1 MIESYNDVINEYL
14 HLINSVEANITNKV
28 INECFVI
35 KEKQIVE
42 TRSARIAHSAPE
54 VQPYRIFE
62 QALPPLGQTVRND
75 VSPSPQSQVQNESD
89 KPILTPSM
97 LKREFLK
104 CDRCALSNRA
114 NRVLGEGCDFRP
126 LVFILTDTLLRDDER
141 AYLDT
146 ILKAFHLNTT
156 TNAYITSLVK
166 CHAESKEIPPEAYV
180 KCSRFLKMQ
189 FMLYRPLSSIAFGPS
204 SSAFLESLKNKDE
217 FKNTAFITTL
227 PLFELKNNKDEK
239 KKLITS
245 FNQVARILNIARV

>member
-14 HLINSVEANITNKV
+14 HLINSLESNVTDKQIKEQ
-28 INECFVI
+28 FVI
-35 KEKQIVE
+35 KEKQ
-42 TRSARIAHSAPE
+42 TA
-54 VQPYRIFE
+54 
-62 QALPPLGQTVRND
+62 RND
-75 VSPSPQSQVQNESD
+75 IKSPYQISLQSHAQNESD
-89 KPILTPSM
+89 KPLLTPSV

-104 CDRCALSNRA
+104 CNRCALSSPI

-126 LVFILTDTLLRDDER
+126 LVFILTDTLLREAER

-166 CHAESKEIPPEAYV
+166 CFADSKEIPPEAYV

-217 FKNTAFITTL
+217 FKNMMFITTL
-227 PLFELKNNKDEK
+227 PLFELKNNKEEK